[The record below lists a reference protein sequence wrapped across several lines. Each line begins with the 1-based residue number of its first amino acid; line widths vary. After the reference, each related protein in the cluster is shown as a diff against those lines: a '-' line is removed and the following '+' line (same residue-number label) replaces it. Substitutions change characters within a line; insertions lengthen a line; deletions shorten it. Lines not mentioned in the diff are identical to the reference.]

1 MHMGHASGSSEA
13 DLVRAAMAGDS
24 DAFEILIR
32 QQADRL
38 YGAARMM
45 LREADLAEDAVQS
58 ALVRAWKDLPK
69 LREVDRFG
77 PWLQRLVVRA
87 CYDEARRRRRWTSAI
102 TLLPAAHEDTL
113 RSGLA
118 DREIIESAFRTL
130 SVDHRMVLAL
140 QFYLDLTPLEI
151 ADRLGIPP
159 GTARSRLHYALLA
172 LRAAVEAAERGS
184 DRSKGSVA

>member
-1 MHMGHASGSSEA
+1 MQIGQASGTSEG
-13 DLVRAAMAGDS
+13 DLVRAAIAGDS
-24 DAFEILIR
+24 DAFEVLVR
-32 QQADRL
+32 QQVDRL

-58 ALVRAWKDLPK
+58 ALVRAWKDLPR

-87 CYDEARRRRRWTSAI
+87 CYDEARRRRRWTSSI
-102 TLLPAAHEDTL
+102 TLLPTSHEESL
-113 RSGLA
+113 GSSLA
-118 DREIIESAFRTL
+118 DREVIEAGFQAL
-130 SVDHRMVLAL
+130 STDHRMVLAL

-172 LRAAVEAAERGS
+172 LRAAVEAAERGAS
-184 DRSKGSVA
+184 RSKGSVA